1 MIKSIVLASSLA
13 LFAGQALADDVRIG
27 VPLPGIEVEHHDR
40 DHRELR
46 RDDGGCSTKT
56 VTRQND
62 EGDTV
67 SKTRTDC

>member
-1 MIKSIVLASSLA
+1 MIKSIVLASLLA
-13 LFAGQALADDVRIG
+13 LFAGEALADDVRIG